1 MATCETTVIQLSQC
15 ELPSLVD
22 NLNGTHTFD
31 PGDGNVVTFPTK
43 YVASGT
49 YDTLTDNL
57 VLTLSD
63 GSTVT
68 INIPGGT
75 GAETVTTLVD
85 NLDGSF
91 TYTSEDATV
100 TIWAESVTTLVD
112 NLNDTYTYTSEDG
125 TTTVIDT
132 ADVVTT
138 LVDNL
143 DNTFT
148 YTSEDGTIVTID
160 FGDVVTTVVDNLD
173 GTITYTDEAG
183 SPTVLD
189 ICAIIANCSIG
200 TLSDVDVTTTPP
212 SLNNI
217 LKWDGTNWVPVAPSA
232 SSETITTLV
241 DNLDNTFTYTSEDAT
256 ITTIDF
262 GETLTSLVDNL
273 NGTFTYTD
281 EDGTPVII
289 DVCTLLGYCTLTA
302 SDISDFD
309 TEVSNNVD
317 VAANTAARHVAV
329 TVLDS
334 TEIDFT
340 LTGQQITASLVAGS
354 IDETKLDVSV
364 NASLDL
370 ADSSLQPS
378 FAGSANIVTVGTV
391 TSGNVDAVVS
401 DANTT
406 TKGKVELAIASEVT
420 TGTDATRAVTPDSL
434 AGSNYG
440 IRVVSI
446 QVTDPNG
453 NALTVG
459 DGKAYFRVPS
469 VMNGWN
475 LVAVAAHVTTVSS
488 SGLPTVQIYNVTDT
502 VDMLST
508 PITIDA
514 NEKDSKDATTAAVI
528 NSATDDVA
536 TGDELRIDVDVAGTG
551 TKGLIVEMQFQLP

>member
-1 MATCETTVIQLSQC
+1 MNCETTVIQLSQC

-31 PGDGNVVTFPTK
+31 PGDGNVITFPTK
-43 YVASGT
+43 YLASAT
-49 YDTLTDNL
+49 YSTITENLT
-57 VLTLSD
+57 LTLSD
-63 GSTVT
+63 GSTVVV
-68 INIPGGT
+68 NIPAGSGD
-75 GAETVTTLVD
+75 ETVTTLVD

-100 TIWAESVTTLVD
+100 TVWAESVTTLVD

-173 GTITYTDEAG
+173 GTITYTDETG

-200 TLSDVDVTTTPP
+200 ALSDVDVTTTPP

-217 LKWDGTNWVPVAPSA
+217 LKWDGSNWVPVAPA
-232 SSETITTLV
+232 AGSETVTTLV

-273 NGTFTYTD
+273 DGTFTYTD
-281 EDGTPVII
+281 EDGTPIVI

-309 TEVSNNVD
+309 TEVSNNTD
-317 VAANTAARHVAV
+317 VAANTSARHAAV
-329 TVLDS
+329 TVVDS
-334 TEIDFT
+334 SEIDFT
-340 LTGQQITASLVAGS
+340 LTGQQITASIVAGS
-354 IDETKLDVSV
+354 IDETKLDASV

-370 ADSSLQPS
+370 ADTSLQPS
-378 FAGSANIVTVGTV
+378 YTGSANIVTVGTL
-391 TSGNVDAVVS
+391 TTGNVDAAVTNAS
-401 DANTT
+401 TT
-406 TKGKVELAIASEVT
+406 AKGKVELATAAETT
-420 TGTDATRAVTPDSL
+420 TGTDATRAVTPDGL

-453 NALTVG
+453 DALTTG

-488 SGLPTVQIYNVTDT
+488 SGLPTIQIHNVTNT
-502 VDMLST
+502 VDILST
-508 PITIDA
+508 ALTIDA
-514 NEKDSKDATTAAVI
+514 NEKDSSTATTTAVI
-528 NSATDDVA
+528 NAANDDVA

-551 TKGLIVEMQFQLP
+551 TKGLIVELQFQLP

>member
-378 FAGSANIVTVGTV
+378 FTGSANIVTVGTV

-514 NEKDSKDATTAAVI
+514 NKKDSKDATTAAVI